1 MRRWPARDLLLA
13 AEFFLLTA
21 FFALAVRY
29 GPFANFDSPPALAIA
44 FVAIAAMAVQN
55 DMQRV
60 HLPDL
65 PATTFMTGNATDAT
79 VGAIGLLTGDKPAQT
94 KSFRAHSGRMA
105 LNLVA
110 FAAGCAVSA
119 LLYWAYGFWCLAAPL
134 VVLLA
139 AAALIRAGDERT
151 EVK

>member
-1 MRRWPARDLLLA
+1 LLLA
-13 AEFFLLTA
+13 IELLLLTA
-21 FFALAVRY
+21 FLVLGVRY
-29 GPFANFDSPPALAIA
+29 GPFANFDSPAALVTA

-65 PATTFMTGNATDAT
+65 PATTFMTGNATNAT
-79 VGAIGLLTGDKPAQT
+79 IGAIGMLTGDKPAQT
-94 KSFRAHSGRMA
+94 KSFRANTGRMA

-110 FAAGCAVSA
+110 FAGGCAVSA
-119 LLYWAYGFWCLAAPL
+119 LLYWTFGFWCLAAPIIL
-134 VVLLA
+134 VLA
-139 AAALIRAGDERT
+139 AAALIRAGDGRK